1 MNSSPNR
8 TSVLELVLMSLLSF
22 ITCTGMVVKEI
33 GNITISGTMIFH
45 PHDNIFAMVAYG
57 NRGSVYIFKE

>member
-1 MNSSPNR
+1 
-8 TSVLELVLMSLLSF
+8 MSLLFF

-33 GNITISGTMIFH
+33 GNITASGTIIFH